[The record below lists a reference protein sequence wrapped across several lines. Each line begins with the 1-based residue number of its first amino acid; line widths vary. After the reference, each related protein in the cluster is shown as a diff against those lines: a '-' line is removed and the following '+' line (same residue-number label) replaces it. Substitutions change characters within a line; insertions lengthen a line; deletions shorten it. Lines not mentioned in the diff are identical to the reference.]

1 MEDLQ
6 IHFLPK
12 KKEKI
17 MKKKNNSHIYII
29 YVDLESNHQIDDGS
43 IHVWVC
49 ECDSCYGE

>member
-12 KKEKI
+12 KI
-17 MKKKNNSHIYII
+17 MKKNNSHIYII

-49 ECDSCYGE
+49 VCECDSYYGE